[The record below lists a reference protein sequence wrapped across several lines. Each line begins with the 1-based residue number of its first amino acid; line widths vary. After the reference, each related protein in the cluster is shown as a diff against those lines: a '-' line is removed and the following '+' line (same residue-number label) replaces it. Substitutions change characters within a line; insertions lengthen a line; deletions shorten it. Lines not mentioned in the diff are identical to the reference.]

1 MFDAVPSGLKC
12 LFKGTV
18 NNDNVSLRSDIA
30 IKGVTITDK
39 RWNNYFFYNYFCG
52 AESEDAV
59 HLFLNCIYSKMFYFI
74 SLCMLFILHSYCTYC
89 SLFNIFLYNMLE

>member
-18 NNDNVSLRSDIA
+18 NNDKVSLRSDIA

-39 RWNNYFFYNYFCG
+39 RWNNYFIRKLLI
-52 AESEDAV
+52 E
-59 HLFLNCIYSKMFYFI
+59 YSSI
-74 SLCMLFILHSYCTYC
+74 S
-89 SLFNIFLYNMLE
+89 

>member
-18 NNDNVSLRSDIA
+18 NNDKVSLRSDIA

-39 RWNNYFFYNYFCG
+39 RWNNYFIRKLLIEYSPISSKTCW
-52 AESEDAV
+52 
-59 HLFLNCIYSKMFYFI
+59 HSKMEYI
-74 SLCMLFILHSYCTYC
+74 DWKYATVAA
-89 SLFNIFLYNMLE
+89 

>member
-39 RWNNYFFYNYFCG
+39 RWNNYFIYNYFCG

-59 HLFLNCIYSKMFYFI
+59 HLFLNCIYSKMFWIDLEGLLCKYLDMKVYF
-74 SLCMLFILHSYCTYC
+74 SEKDVF
-89 SLFNIFLYNMLE
+89 